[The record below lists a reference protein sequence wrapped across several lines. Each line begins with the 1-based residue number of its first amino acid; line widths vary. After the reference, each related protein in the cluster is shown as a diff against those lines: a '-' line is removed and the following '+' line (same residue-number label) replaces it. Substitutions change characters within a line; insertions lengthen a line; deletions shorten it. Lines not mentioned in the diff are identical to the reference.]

1 MVLQILYGSGL
12 ASALIPAYNEMVLTA
27 KVWHACNFAC
37 TIAYT
42 VAATVSIV
50 MTMTIYLFSE

>member
-27 KVWHACNFAC
+27 KVWHACHFAC

-42 VAATVSIV
+42 VAAFSIV
-50 MTMTIYLFSE
+50 MTMTIIQFSE